1 MTASSAETVSTVI
14 GVGIDTARYG
24 HRVSFLRADK
34 QPAAPAMDVRE
45 SREGYESLAAELQ
58 RLHKPGVRFHIR
70 VDAAGQFATNLEQ
83 FLRGLSLPIE
93 MSVGEPAR
101 NAAYRKAHFPKRK
114 SDVTDS
120 LANARFAVVECP
132 AATPG
137 TPPEFIALRE
147 VVSQLE
153 SQTRQTTRLICQLH
167 NLLARVFPE
176 LATLVRDLSSCWL
189 LELLSRYP
197 TPARIARARRESLE
211 SIPYLKSEKAA
222 IIQQAARHSVGSLSG
237 EIAEALV
244 EDSIREI
251 LLSRQIEKRL
261 KKLLRKSFVA
271 LPDGPHKLLTTISGI
286 GPATAAAIVAKV
298 VSIDRFATPAQLVS
312 YFGAFPEE
320 STSGYDR
327 FGHSVPPG
335 TRVMS
340 RQGNDLVRGYLWMA
354 AQSATMHNPA
364 IRALYARQKARG
376 KRGDVA
382 LGHCMRK
389 LIHLVFAIWK
399 TGRPFDPAHY
409 QWEHSADQPA
419 LSSAQNP
426 NEIQTAAGHNAGV
439 PLKQPVITAAVPS
452 VKPSSIDVNQDECEK
467 HQRIDFA
474 AVRQQLTMTQV
485 LDHLGC
491 LQSLTG
497 RHPQLRGPCP
507 IHGQAGDP
515 HRSFSV
521 HLDKQVF
528 RCFYKDCSV
537 QGNVLDLWA
546 AVQRLPLYEAAID
559 LAKTFNLSIGLNRE
573 EEPVCRAQRKP
584 R

>member
-1 MTASSAETVSTVI
+1 MAASSAESVSSVI

-34 QPAAPAMDVRE
+34 QPAAPALDVLE
-45 SREGYESLAAELQ
+45 SREGYESLAAELH

-70 VDAAGQFATNLEQ
+70 VDSAGQFATNLEQ
-83 FLRGLSLPIE
+83 YLRGLPLPIE
-93 MSVGEPAR
+93 LSMGEPGR
-101 NAAYRKAHFPKRK
+101 NAAYRKVHFPKRK
-114 SDVTDS
+114 SDATDS

-137 TPPEFIALRE
+137 TLPEFIALRE

-153 SQTRQTTRLICQLH
+153 SQTRQTTRLLCQLH

-176 LATLVRDLSSCWL
+176 LATIVRDLSSCWL

-197 TPARIARARRESLE
+197 TPARIARARPESLE
-211 SIPYLKSEKAA
+211 SIAYLKSEKASL
-222 IIQQAARHSVGSLSG
+222 IQQAARNSVGSLTG

-244 EDSIREI
+244 GDSIREI

-261 KKLLRKSFVA
+261 KKLLRKSFTA
-271 LPDGPHKLLTTISGI
+271 LPDGPHKLLTTITGI
-286 GPATAAAIVAKV
+286 GPCTAAAIVAKV

-312 YFGAFPEE
+312 YFGVFPEE
-320 STSGYDR
+320 RTSGYDR
-327 FGHSVPPG
+327 FGRTVLPG

-354 AQSATMHNPA
+354 AQTATMHNPA

-399 TGRPFDPAHY
+399 TGRPFNLTHY
-409 QWEHSADQPA
+409 PWENTGGEPTQTSTQT
-419 LSSAQNP
+419 P
-426 NEIQTAAGHNAGV
+426 NEMAAGHNGGM
-439 PLKQPVITAAVPS
+439 PQKRSVITAAVSS
-452 VKPSSIDVNQDECEK
+452 VKPSSVIVNQNERHK
-467 HQRIDFA
+467 HPRLDYA
-474 AVRQQLTMTQV
+474 AIRQQITMAQV

-491 LQSLTG
+491 LQSLKG
-497 RHPQLRGPCP
+497 RRSQLRGPCP
-507 IHGQAGDP
+507 IHGQADDAR
-515 HRSFSV
+515 RSFSV
-521 HLDKQVF
+521 NLDKQVF
-528 RCFYKDCSV
+528 RCFHAECAI

-546 AVQRLPLYEAAID
+546 AVRRLPLYDATVD
-559 LAKTFNLSIGLNRE
+559 LAQTFNLGIAPSRE
-573 EEPVCRAQRKP
+573 EEPVRGKKRKP

>member
-1 MTASSAETVSTVI
+1 M
-14 GVGIDTARYG
+14 
-24 HRVSFLRADK
+24 
-34 QPAAPAMDVRE
+34 QE
-45 SREGYESLAAELQ
+45 SREGYQSLAAALE
-58 RLHKPGVRFHIR
+58 RLHKPGVRFHVR

-83 FLRGLSLPIE
+83 FLRGLALPIE
-93 MSVGEPAR
+93 LSVGEPAR

-114 SDVTDS
+114 SDATDS
-120 LANARFAVVECP
+120 LANARYAVVECP
-132 AATPG
+132 PATPG

-153 SQTRQTTRLICQLH
+153 SQTRQTTRLLCQLH

-176 LATLVRDLSSCWL
+176 LATLVRDISSCWL

-222 IIQQAARHSVGSLSG
+222 IIQQAAQNSVGSLSG
-237 EIAEALV
+237 EIAESLV

-251 LLSRQIEKRL
+251 VLSRQIEKRL
-261 KKLLRKSFVA
+261 KKLLRKAFTA
-271 LPDGPHKLLTTISGI
+271 LPDGPHKLLTTITGI
-286 GPATAAAIVAKV
+286 GPGTAAAIVAKV

-312 YFGAFPEE
+312 YFGVFPEE
-320 STSGYDR
+320 RTSGYDR
-327 FGHSVPPG
+327 FGRSVPPG

-354 AQSATMHNPA
+354 AQTATMHNPA

-399 TGRPFDPAHY
+399 TGRAFDPAHY
-409 QWEHSADQPA
+409 QWENAGDQHSTESMQQPDQV
-419 LSSAQNP
+419 QM
-426 NEIQTAAGHNAGV
+426 AAGHNGGS
-439 PLKQPVITAAVPS
+439 PQEKPVVTAAAS
-452 VKPSSIDVNQDECEK
+452 KLKPSAKGVNREKRDTRPRLDYASI
-467 HQRIDFA
+467 
-474 AVRQQLTMTQV
+474 RQQVTMTQV
-485 LDHLGC
+485 LDHLG
-491 LQSLTG
+491 LLKSLKG
-497 RHPQLRGPCP
+497 RRPQLRGPCP
-507 IHGQAGDP
+507 IHGEAEEP

-521 HLDKQVF
+521 NLDKQVF
-528 RCFYKDCSV
+528 RCFHGECAV

-546 AVQRLPLYEAAID
+546 AVRRLPLYEATLD
-559 LAKTFNLSIGLNRE
+559 LAKTFGLQTGLNRE
-573 EEPVCRAQRKP
+573 EEPVRPIPRKP

>member
-1 MTASSAETVSTVI
+1 MSVSSAESVCTVI

-34 QPAAPAMDVRE
+34 QPAAPALDVLE
-45 SREGYESLAAELQ
+45 SREGYESLAAELH

-70 VDAAGQFATNLEQ
+70 VDTAGQFATNLEQ
-83 FLRGLSLPIE
+83 YLRGLPLPIE
-93 MSVGEPAR
+93 LSMGEPAR
-101 NAAYRKAHFPKRK
+101 NAAYRKVHFPKRK
-114 SDVTDS
+114 SDATDS

-137 TPPEFIALRE
+137 TLPEFIALRE

-153 SQTRQTTRLICQLH
+153 SQTRQTTRLLCQLH

-197 TPARIARARRESLE
+197 TPARIARARPESLE
-211 SIPYLKSEKAA
+211 SIPYLKPEKAA
-222 IIQQAARHSVGSLSG
+222 LIQQVARNSVGSLSG

-251 LLSRQIEKRL
+251 LMSRQIEKRL
-261 KKLLRKSFVA
+261 KKLLRKSFTA
-271 LPDGPHKLLTTISGI
+271 LPDGPHKLLTTITGI
-286 GPATAAAIVAKV
+286 GPCTAAAIVAKV
-298 VSIDRFATPAQLVS
+298 VSIDRFATPDQLVS
-312 YFGAFPEE
+312 YFGVFPEE
-320 STSGYDR
+320 RTSGYDR
-327 FGHSVPPG
+327 FGHTVLPG

-354 AQSATMHNPA
+354 AQTATMHNPA
-364 IRALYARQKARG
+364 IKALYARQKARG

-399 TGRPFDPAHY
+399 TGRPFDPTHY
-409 QWEHSADQPA
+409 PWENAGDQ
-419 LSSAQNP
+419 SAQTSTQAP
-426 NEIQTAAGHNAGV
+426 NKMQMAAGHNGGM
-439 PLKQPVITAAVPS
+439 PLTKPVITAAAIS
-452 VKPSSIDVNQDECEK
+452 VKSRSTVVNRDERHK
-467 HQRIDFA
+467 HPRLDYA
-474 AVRQQLTMTQV
+474 AIRQQITMTQV
-485 LDHLGC
+485 LDRLGC
-491 LQSLTG
+491 LKSLKG
-497 RHPQLRGPCP
+497 RRPQLRGPCP
-507 IHGQAGDP
+507 IHGQADDSR
-515 HRSFSV
+515 RSFSV

-528 RCFYKDCSV
+528 RCFHEECAI

-546 AVQRLPLYEAAID
+546 AVRRLPLHEATVD
-559 LAKTFNLSIGLNRE
+559 LVKTFNLAIALNRE
-573 EEPVCRAQRKP
+573 EEPVRRVQRKP